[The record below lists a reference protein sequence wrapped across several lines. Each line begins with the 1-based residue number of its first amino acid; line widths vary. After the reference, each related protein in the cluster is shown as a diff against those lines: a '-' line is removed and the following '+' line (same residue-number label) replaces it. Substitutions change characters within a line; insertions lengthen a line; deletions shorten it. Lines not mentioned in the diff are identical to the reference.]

1 MVIVMPSTDPHTKRD
16 GENHERPRTCPS
28 HLRFRINRDP
38 HKPMSFVFQHPLKM
52 EPIRS
57 SETSDLNIHTPE
69 KYPEEL
75 STFIQHGESL
85 KTRNTIIT
93 SKDQQKHHPMY
104 AIPTI
109 WTLENI
115 L

>member
-1 MVIVMPSTDPHTKRD
+1 MTYYHSHAPPPTDDWPS
-16 GENHERPRTCPS
+16 TCPS
-28 HLRFRINRDP
+28 HLRFRINKDP
-38 HKPMSFVFQHPLKM
+38 HQPMSFVFQHPLKM

-57 SETSDLNIHTPE
+57 SETSDLNIHILE

-85 KTRNTIIT
+85 KTRCNTVV
-93 SKDQQKHHPMY
+93 KGNGLLY
-104 AIPTI
+104 ACG
-109 WTLENI
+109 LR